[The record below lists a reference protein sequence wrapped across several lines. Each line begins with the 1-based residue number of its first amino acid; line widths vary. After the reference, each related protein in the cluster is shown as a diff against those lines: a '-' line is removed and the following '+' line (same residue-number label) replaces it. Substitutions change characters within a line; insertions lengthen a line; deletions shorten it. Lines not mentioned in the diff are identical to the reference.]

1 MTTPPPPMNTLL
13 AHYINVLQPEI
24 FKITESF
31 GPKWYGLAYIGGFVC
46 AYLLMVWMAK
56 RKIGQLKP
64 EEISDFIFMGAL
76 FGVMLGGRI
85 GYVLFYQPQMIIE
98 EPMSIL
104 KLWDGGMSSH
114 GGILGLM
121 VFTFFYARKRKISWP
136 GIGDNLVVVT
146 PLGILFGRL
155 ANFINGEL
163 YGHVS
168 DVAWAVKFPNEFLHG
183 DLSEN
188 HPEQASQIFRTIA
201 EMEPQLLDGFG
212 LADGSG
218 TAMME
223 RMRENDAF
231 REAVGEFLNPRHPS
245 QLYEGILEGL
255 VLFAILFAVRVKWRN
270 APFGMITGLFFI
282 LYAVF
287 RIIVENYRVPDAEL
301 IAGLTRGQFYS
312 LPMILVGVG
321 FLIYALRGKKQ
332 NPSTT

>member
-1 MTTPPPPMNTLL
+1 MNALL

-24 FKITESF
+24 FKINETF

-56 RKIGQLKP
+56 RKIGELRA

-76 FGVMLGGRI
+76 FGVMLGGRL

-98 EPMSIL
+98 EPLSIL

-121 VFTFFYARKRKISWP
+121 LFTLYYARKRRISWP

-163 YGHVS
+163 YGHIS

-183 DLSEN
+183 DLSQN
-188 HPEQASQIFRTIA
+188 YPDQASAIFRTIG

-212 LADGSG
+212 LADRSG
-218 TAMME
+218 AAFME
-223 RMRENDAF
+223 RMRDNDAF
-231 REAVGEFLNPRHPS
+231 RNAIGEFLNARHPS

-255 VLFAILFAVRVKWRN
+255 VLFAILFAVRIKWNN
-270 APFGMITGLFFI
+270 APFGTITGLFFI

-287 RIIVENYRVPDAEL
+287 RILVENFRVPDAEL
-301 IAGLTRGQFYS
+301 ILGLTRGQFYS

-321 FLIYALRGKKQ
+321 FLLHASRRKK
-332 NPSTT
+332 NLPSTA